1 MNMRWFGITIEN
13 ENLPQHVEIRD
24 FVARLFASAHISV
37 AKAKQIIASIGS
49 IDLQKFIQISD
60 GQIHSIVE
68 RYNNGLEVEALYSEK
83 MRDWVEHFGQVTDDD
98 LRYLEERFSLKK
110 EFFGKQIQQSI
121 AQTMNSPRAMAEI
134 VKQYVKGQ
142 DEAIERIAVP
152 FFQHIESK
160 RLGVTCDIK
169 TSFLL
174 AGNTGTGKSEILR
187 RFAAITDV
195 PVIRINTSECVPN
208 GWRGRKISDFFGC
221 YINNVSD
228 IERLRY
234 SLLIFNEFDKVSHYQ
249 QRMQGNSTDYDAD
262 MQAEFLK
269 FFDKGFELVV
279 TKQEVE
285 YKLPAD
291 DFLLC
296 FDGAFSG
303 IEDIIKKRLGIQS
316 RRIGFTSPPHLKT
329 DTPEAESSLLHHL
342 NFTDL
347 KEWGYIPEL
356 LGRIGAFITLNPMS
370 EDIVYEIMTT
380 ASENM
385 IDAHKAQCKR
395 HGFRLEFTETALR
408 TIAKMAVES
417 EVGVRSIKTILG
429 GLLNGV
435 YFDSD
440 KYKNTVLTI
449 DETFIKQSNLGNKN
463 RNLTVVLEKGL

>member
-1 MNMRWFGITIEN
+1 MNMKYFGITIDGEY
-13 ENLPQHVEIRD
+13 LPQNVDIRD
-24 FVARLFASAHISV
+24 FLARLFASANISV
-37 AKAKQIIASIGS
+37 AKAKQILASIGS
-49 IDLQKFIQISD
+49 VDLQKFVQISD
-60 GQIHSIVE
+60 GQIRSIVE
-68 RYNNGLEVEALYSEK
+68 RYNSGLEVEALYSEK
-83 MRDWVEHFGQVTDDD
+83 MCDWVEHYGQVTDAD
-98 LRYLEERFSLKK
+98 LRYLEKHFSLKR
-110 EFFGKQIQQSI
+110 EFFGKHIQQSI
-121 AQTMNSPRAMAEI
+121 AQTMNSPRAMAET

-142 DEAIERIAVP
+142 DEAIERVAVP

-160 RLGVTCDIK
+160 RFGATCDIK

-187 RFAAITDV
+187 RFAEITDV

-221 YINNVSD
+221 HINNVSD

-234 SLLIFNEFDKVSHYQ
+234 SLLIFNEFDKVSHYK
-249 QRMQGNSTDYDAD
+249 QRLQGNSTDYDAD

-269 FFDKGFELVV
+269 FFDRGFELVI
-279 TKQEVE
+279 TKSEIE

-291 DFLLC
+291 NFLLC

-303 IEDIIKKRLGIQS
+303 IEDVIKKRLGIKN
-316 RRIGFTSPPHLKT
+316 RTIGFSRQNKT
-329 DTPEAESSLLHHL
+329 DKAEGKTDFWLHHL
-342 NFTDL
+342 DFADL
-347 KEWGYIPEL
+347 KEWGYMPEL
-356 LGRIGAFITLNPMS
+356 LGRIGTFITLNPMS

-380 ASENM
+380 ASENI

-395 HGFRLEFTETALR
+395 HGISLEFTETALR

-429 GLLNGV
+429 GLLNGI

-449 DETFIKQSNLGNKN
+449 DETFIAQSHLGNKH
-463 RNLTVVLEKGL
+463 RNLKVVLEKEL